1 MMKNIKKVAEK
12 TALAACLLAMSYSN
26 VFAVDADAF
35 WNSTTGFIFSW
46 VTRIGFLIGVFGI
59 VQIGVSFASDNPD
72 SRVRGVQFFVA
83 GCIIFAVGLS
93 PNFITF

>member
-1 MMKNIKKVAEK
+1 MKNIKKVAEK

-59 VQIGVSFASDNPD
+59 VQIGVSFAS
-72 SRVRGVQFFVA
+72 GQFFVA